1 MRVLLRVLVA
11 ELLPSESELQRL
23 QIRGCLI
30 LLVGQLI
37 DGHPGEPLTKLPAGL
52 TTDQLAFDL
61 LACQAVQVGLER
73 SLLRD
78 SLLLLCLIDL

>member
-1 MRVLLRVLVA
+1 MSVLLRVLVA

-23 QIRGCLI
+23 QTRGRLV

-37 DGHPGEPLTKLPAGL
+37 DGHAGKPLAKLPAGL
-52 TTDQLAFDL
+52 TADELAFDL
-61 LACQAVQVGLER
+61 FACQAVQVGLQR
-73 SLLRD
+73 SFLRN